1 VKRRNPFPGVTRSK
15 DRHGKVRWRLR
26 RTIMGRKIDT
36 YLPGSYGSVEF
47 RQGYEA
53 AIDGARVSSREP
65 RAKHG
70 SLAWLIEVYL
80 RSPKHRNKADQT
92 RNVLRRELDWLRE
105 VAGNYPVAHC
115 RAKHVEA
122 VMNMKAGPAAANKVR
137 KNLSMLFNFAIK
149 LEVLTFN
156 PARAA
161 DKMKESGDGF
171 YTWTEDDMHRFLA
184 HHDAGT
190 KARLIFMLAL
200 NTGAARQDLAAMTRG
215 NISGRRIRYGRGKT
229 GVGGDFQL
237 EPGLETELSHLPA
250 DQMVLIAH
258 GAQHLPYTPVTLGN
272 LFKRYCREA
281 GLPQCTLHGI
291 RKGQA
296 TRMVNNGATPDEI
309 MAYLAHK
316 TNAEGI
322 TYTKK
327 SNRSRLADTALSRLD
342 EPKREQKLSNLPERL
357 DKESNKRLK
366 GK

>member
-1 VKRRNPFPGVTRSK
+1 MKRRNPFPGVPRSK

-26 RTIMGRKIDT
+26 RTIKCRKIDT
-36 YLPGSYGSVEF
+36 YLSGAYGSVEF

-53 AIDGARVSSREP
+53 AIEGAKVGSREP

-70 SLAWLIEVYL
+70 TLEWLIEMYL

-92 RNVLRRELDWLRE
+92 RNVLRRELDWLRD
-105 VAGNYPVAHC
+105 VAGKYLVADF

-122 VMNMKAGPAAANKVR
+122 VMNKKDGPAAANKVR
-137 KNLSMLFNFAIK
+137 KNLSMSFNFAIK
-149 LEVLTFN
+149 LEVITSN

-184 HHDAGT
+184 HHDTGT
-190 KARLIFMLAL
+190 KARLIFMLVL

-215 NISGRRIRYGRGKT
+215 NISGGRIRYGRGKT
-229 GVGGDFQL
+229 GIGGDFPL
-237 EPGLETELSHLPA
+237 SPGLEAELSYLHP

-258 GAQHLPYTPVTLGN
+258 GARHLPYKPVTLGN
-272 LFKRYCREA
+272 LFKRYCRDA
-281 GLPQCTLHGI
+281 GLSQCTLHGI

-309 MAYLAHK
+309 MAFLAHK

-327 SNRSRLADTALSRLD
+327 SDHSRLADSALSRLA

-357 DKESNKRLK
+357 DKSSGKSLK